1 MIQQK
6 SIGSLWEVKEEW
18 AAWTLGPWGMTRWC
32 IPELPY
38 CHLYILYRHC
48 RSLQARATNGHR
60 LKSSE
65 ESLFSLSKGSG
76 TFENTLAKWQTPVER
91 CPLYLLPPGWV
102 EAGRQPSPLTPQ
114 GGVSRAEQEA
124 NLLSRARQKRASLL
138 PPDGAGRSKWDSL
151 PSGTKSAG
159 IVSAGPSV
167 DLSLCLHPAAMNL
180 KEVVQARTS
189 RPSTFPWA
197 QRDPV
202 GSWASTGSDSVATR
216 QN

>member
-1 MIQQK
+1 
-6 SIGSLWEVKEEW
+6 
-18 AAWTLGPWGMTRWC
+18 MTRWC

-48 RSLQARATNGHR
+48 RSLQARATNRHR

-76 TFENTLAKWQTPVER
+76 AFENTLAKWQTPVER

-124 NLLSRARQKRASLL
+124 NLLSCARQKRASLL
-138 PPDGAGRSKWDSL
+138 PPDGVGRTKWGAL
-151 PSGTKSAG
+151 PSGTNSACV
-159 IVSAGPSV
+159 VSAGPSV
-167 DLSLCLHPAAMNL
+167 DLSLRLHPAAMNL
-180 KEVVQARTS
+180 KEVVRARTS

-197 QRDPV
+197 QQDPV

>member
-1 MIQQK
+1 MGCLDLGTLRNDTVVHPRVTLLSSIYSVQALQK
-6 SIGSLWEVKEEW
+6 PPSQS
-18 AAWTLGPWGMTRWC
+18 
-32 IPELPY
+32 
-38 CHLYILYRHC
+38 H
-48 RSLQARATNGHR
+48 QRAQTKKLRGKPV
-60 LKSSE
+60 L
-65 ESLFSLSKGSG
+65 LSKGSG

-138 PPDGAGRSKWDSL
+138 PPDGVGRSKWDSL

-159 IVSAGPSV
+159 VVSAGPSV